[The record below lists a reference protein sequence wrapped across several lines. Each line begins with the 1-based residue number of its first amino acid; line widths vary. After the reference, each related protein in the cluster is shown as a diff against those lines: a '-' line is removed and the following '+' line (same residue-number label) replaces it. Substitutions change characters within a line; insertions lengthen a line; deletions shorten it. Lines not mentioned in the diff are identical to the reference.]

1 MEAACEVDS
10 HVNYRF
16 LDTPQ
21 KLQRLRN
28 MHAVIVKQK
37 SQIKSLEEKIERQ
50 FHSKGIS
57 VDEEMNSGLVNLL
70 NMYGKEA
77 TKDKSSDS
85 FLKIFWMQ
93 QLKSLTLKSKS
104 SIRWHPLIIRWALY
118 LHHRSSGAYEMLR
131 KSGVL

>member
-1 MEAACEVDS
+1 
-10 HVNYRF
+10 
-16 LDTPQ
+16 
-21 KLQRLRN
+21 
-28 MHAVIVKQK
+28 
-37 SQIKSLEEKIERQ
+37 
-50 FHSKGIS
+50 
-57 VDEEMNSGLVNLL
+57 MNSGLVNLL

-118 LHHRSSGAYEMLR
+118 LYHRSSGAYEMLR
-131 KSGVL
+131 KSGVLSLPSSRTLRDYRHLSPSSSPGFSTTADIQLLDMIKLAKPNHLAKYVLILVDEIYLKEGLV